1 MKYDEKWTVDNTD
14 DWTVDNTRDQ
24 TDDWTRKENG
34 TLNSDTTTDD
44 REVFQDTPMSMLDSP
59 GSNPVSNLEYATTV
73 TYDHGTTG
81 TDQTTSSTGSG
92 KNTADEKKKETGDR
106 DKNEDGTREKHDYG
120 YDIPGA
126 DMLQKYRETF
136 LNIDMMVIRELA
148 DLFMGIG

>member
-1 MKYDEKWTVDNTD
+1 
-14 DWTVDNTRDQ
+14 
-24 TDDWTRKENG
+24 
-34 TLNSDTTTDD
+34 
-44 REVFQDTPMSMLDSP
+44 MSMLDSP
-59 GSNPVSNLEYATTV
+59 GNNPVSNLQYATTA
-73 TYDHGTTG
+73 TYAHGTVN
-81 TDQTTSSTGSG
+81 TDQTTSNTGSG

-106 DKNEDGTREKHDYG
+106 DKNEDGSRVKHDYG